1 MSSLFSAPRP
11 NAAVLHGEHAVML
24 RLFVIA
30 LAGLAALAVSGCS
43 ASDPPPA
50 DAAVPAAAASPPAP
64 GSAPAAAE
72 SVAGAPQQQPAGTPA
87 QSVSAT
93 VPPAFAPVGP
103 IPGPQVAG
111 ENPAETMQD
120 PYANDPS
127 ALEQGRQLFVAM
139 NCAGCHGGHAG
150 GGMGPDLRPDHI
162 FRYGNAPANLFDS
175 ISMGRAMGMP
185 AWGTKLPPEVIWK
198 LVAYIQS
205 LGSQQEPD
213 KAAPAPGHAPDSIA
227 SPSY

>member
-1 MSSLFSAPRP
+1 VA
-11 NAAVLHGEHAVML
+11 AAVAAVHEEASVML
-24 RLFVIA
+24 RLFLIA
-30 LAGLAALAVSGCS
+30 LAGLTPLAMSGCS

-50 DAAVPAAAASPPAP
+50 AAAAPS
-64 GSAPAAAE
+64 AAAE
-72 SVAGAPQQQPAGTPA
+72 PTAGEPAGQVPGSPA
-87 QSVSAT
+87 QPVSGP

-103 IPGPQVAG
+103 IPGPHVAG
-111 ENPAETMQD
+111 EDPATTMQN

-175 ISMGRAMGMP
+175 ISMGRGMGMP
-185 AWGTKLPPEVIWK
+185 AWGTKLPPDVIWK
-198 LVAYIQS
+198 LAAYIQS
-205 LGSQQEPD
+205 LGTQQEPD
-213 KAAPAPGHAPDSIA
+213 KAAPAPAHAPDSIA
-227 SPSY
+227 TPTY

>member
-1 MSSLFSAPRP
+1 MSLLFRQPRP
-11 NAAVLHGEHAVML
+11 FAAVHRRPSVTL
-24 RLFVIA
+24 RLLLMM
-30 LAGLAALAVSGCS
+30 LAGLTLLAMSGCS
-43 ASDPPPA
+43 ASAPPPS
-50 DAAVPAAAASPPAP
+50 AAASPP
-64 GSAPAAAE
+64 GAAQT
-72 SVAGAPQQQPAGTPA
+72 VAGAQAGQLPETPA
-87 QSVSAT
+87 QPPSGT

-103 IPGPQVAG
+103 IPGPQVEG
-111 ENPAETMQD
+111 EDPATTMQN

-175 ISMGRAMGMP
+175 ISMGRGMGMP

-198 LVAYIQS
+198 LAAYIQS
-205 LGSQQEPD
+205 LGTQQEPD

-227 SPSY
+227 SPAY